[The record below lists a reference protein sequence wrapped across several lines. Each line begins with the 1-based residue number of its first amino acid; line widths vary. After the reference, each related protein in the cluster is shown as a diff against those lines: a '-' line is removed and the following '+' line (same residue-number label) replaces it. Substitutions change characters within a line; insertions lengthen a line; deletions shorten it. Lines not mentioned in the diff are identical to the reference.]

1 MEDKNLDSDKDQG
14 TADGHENKIDYD
26 PTKIEVDK
34 EQIKQIP
41 RSLFK
46 FIRDLLSIDDE
57 VDSKQTIRL
66 IKSDIDFTGSSIWIL
81 ICSIVVASL
90 GLNYNSIPVIIG
102 AMLIS
107 PLMGPIRGMGMALGT
122 NDFKVLIRSLISFGV
137 MVGVS
142 VLASYLFFLATP
154 LKAETSE
161 LLGRTKPHVFDIL
174 IAFFG
179 GLAGIIAAATNN
191 KNSAMTIVPGVAIA
205 TALMPPICTVGYALA
220 IGSWPYFI
228 GAFYLFLLNSV
239 FICLSTFIV
248 IRLLKF
254 PMVQFV
260 NPKTERKVKIY
271 VLIVLLLIVIPSIFK
286 FTAIIKESLFQQ
298 SAEDYVQKVIEI
310 DNELEV
316 VKKEFNYNDGYPEIE
331 LQVSGKYIEKESQ
344 DKWKLQLQNYDLG
357 HANLKVINLS
367 SKQIDKSQLLNEI
380 LKDNDTK
387 FSSISEERDLYKN
400 KLSIIAE
407 RSLEMEE
414 LEKRVYLHFSG
425 LKRFVYGESYEL
437 NSENKRDTMYNFMI
451 EWVSGFEPAEE
462 ILMKEE
468 LKQFLNLE
476 INLIRNT
483 NSSSVILLDL

>member
-1 MEDKNLDSDKDQG
+1 MEDKNQDTDLEG
-14 TADGHENKIDYD
+14 IDGQEKKVDYD

-34 EQIKQIP
+34 EQIKEIP

-46 FIRDLLSIDDE
+46 FLKDLLSIDAE
-57 VDSKQTIRL
+57 VNSKKAIRF
-66 IKSDIDFTGSSIWIL
+66 IKSDIDFSGSSIWIL

-107 PLMGPIRGMGMALGT
+107 PLMGPIRGIGMALGT
-122 NDFKVLIRSLISFGV
+122 NDFKILIKSLVSFGV

-179 GLAGIIAAATNN
+179 GLAGIIAAVTNN

-205 TALMPPICTVGYALA
+205 TALMPPICTVGYGIA
-220 IGSWPYFI
+220 IANWSYFI

-239 FICLSTFIV
+239 FICLATFMV

-260 NPKTERKVKIY
+260 NPRTERKVKIY
-271 VLIVLLLIVIPSIFK
+271 VFVVLLLIVIPSVIK
-286 FTAIIKESLFQQ
+286 FTTIIKESLFQQ
-298 SAEDYVQKVIEI
+298 SAEEYIQKVVEI
-310 DNELEV
+310 DNEVEV
-316 VKKEFNYNDGYPEIE
+316 VKKEFNYNDGSPEIE
-331 LQVSGKYIEKESQ
+331 IQVSGKYINKENQNS
-344 DKWKLQLQNYDLG
+344 WKLQLKNFDLG
-357 HANLKVINLS
+357 HVSLKVVNLS
-367 SKQIDKSQLLNEI
+367 SKEIDKSEILNEI
-380 LKDNDTK
+380 LKDNNLK
-387 FSSISEERDLYKN
+387 FSSVTEERDLYKN
-400 KLSIIAE
+400 KLSTIAE
-407 RSLEMEE
+407 RSIELEE
-414 LEKRVYLHFSG
+414 LEKRVYSHFPE
-425 LKRFVYGESYEL
+425 LNRFIYGESYEM
-437 NSENKRDTMYNFMI
+437 NQENKRDTVYNFMI

-462 ILMKEE
+462 LKMKEK
-468 LKQFLNLE
+468 LRQFLNLE
-476 INLIRNT
+476 VNMIRNSD
-483 NSSSVILLDL
+483 SSSVIVLDL

>member
-1 MEDKNLDSDKDQG
+1 MEDKNQDTDLEGIDGQG
-14 TADGHENKIDYD
+14 KKVDYD

-34 EQIKQIP
+34 EQIKEIP
-41 RSLFK
+41 RSLFNFLK
-46 FIRDLLSIDDE
+46 DLLSIDDE
-57 VDSKQTIRL
+57 VNSKKAIHF
-66 IKSDIDFTGSSIWIL
+66 IKSDIDFSGSSIWIL

-107 PLMGPIRGMGMALGT
+107 PLMGPIRGIGMALGT
-122 NDFKVLIRSLISFGV
+122 NDFKILIKSLVSFGV

-179 GLAGIIAAATNN
+179 GLAGIIAAVTNN

-205 TALMPPICTVGYALA
+205 TALMPPICTVGYGIA
-220 IGSWPYFI
+220 IANWSYFI

-239 FICLSTFIV
+239 FICLATFMV

-271 VLIVLLLIVIPSIFK
+271 VFVVLLLIVIPSVIK
-286 FTAIIKESLFQQ
+286 FTTIIKESLFQQ
-298 SAEDYVQKVIEI
+298 SAEEYIQKVIEI
-310 DNELEV
+310 DNKIEV
-316 VKKEFNYNDGYPEIE
+316 VKKEFNYNDGSPEIE
-331 LQVSGKYIEKESQ
+331 IQVSGKYINKENQNS
-344 DKWKLQLQNYDLG
+344 WKLQLQNFDLG
-357 HANLKVINLS
+357 HVSLKVINLS
-367 SKQIDKSQLLNEI
+367 SKEIDKSEILNEI
-380 LKDNDTK
+380 LKDNNLK
-387 FSSISEERDLYKN
+387 FSSITEERDLYKN
-400 KLSIIAE
+400 KLSTIAE
-407 RSLEMEE
+407 RAIELEE
-414 LEKRVYLHFSG
+414 LEKRVYSHFPE
-425 LKRFVYGESYEL
+425 LNRFVYGESYEM
-437 NSENKRDTMYNFMI
+437 NQENKRDTIYNFMI
-451 EWVSGFEPAEE
+451 EWVSGFEPVEE
-462 ILMKEE
+462 LKMKEK

-476 INLIRNT
+476 VDMIRNSD
-483 NSSSVILLDL
+483 SSTIIVLDL